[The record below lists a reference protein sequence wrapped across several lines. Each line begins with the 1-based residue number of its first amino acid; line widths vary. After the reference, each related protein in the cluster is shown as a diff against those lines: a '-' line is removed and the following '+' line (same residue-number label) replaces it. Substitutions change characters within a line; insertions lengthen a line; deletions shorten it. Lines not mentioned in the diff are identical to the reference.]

1 MNDGNLIVPEKPG
14 LGLDWNEDVVSANL
28 VE

>member
-14 LGLDWNEDVVSANL
+14 LGLDCNEDVVSANL